1 MSFERKTPTPTV
13 TVTATLTVLVQFTV
27 WTLPKNFRA
36 PLRPAAFSLRALTWP
51 TEEEDVEEEEEE
63 DPQQQLP
70 GEAINIFQ
78 LFA

>member
-1 MSFERKTPTPTV
+1 MSLECKTPTPTV
-13 TVTATLTVLVQFTV
+13 TVTVTVTVLVQFTV

-51 TEEEDVEEEEEE
+51 TEEEDVEEEE

>member
-1 MSFERKTPTPTV
+1 MSLERKTPTPTV
-13 TVTATLTVLVQFTV
+13 TVTETVTVTVLVQFTV

-51 TEEEDVEEEEEE
+51 TEEEE

>member
-1 MSFERKTPTPTV
+1 MSLERKTSTPTPTV
-13 TVTATLTVLVQFTV
+13 TVTVTVLVQFTV

-51 TEEEDVEEEEEE
+51 TEEEDVEEEREE
-63 DPQQQLP
+63 QQQLP